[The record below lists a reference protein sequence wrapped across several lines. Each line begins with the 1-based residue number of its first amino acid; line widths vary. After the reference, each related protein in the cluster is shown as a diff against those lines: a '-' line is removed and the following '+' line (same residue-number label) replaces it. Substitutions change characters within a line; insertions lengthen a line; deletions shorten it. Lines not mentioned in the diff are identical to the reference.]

1 MTLWCNKTPSD
12 INMDGSNTNLMFNK
26 CLCYQN
32 LHYRYIAIKYIW
44 KILLQIFLVK
54 TQPGL

>member
-12 INMDGSNTNLMFNK
+12 INMDGSNTYLMFNK
-26 CLCYQN
+26 CLSYQN
-32 LHYRYIAIKYIW
+32 LHYIAIKYIW